1 MFFNGNAFWLI
12 NGILLVLIVFGVK
25 YFAEDRGWV
34 MTWWKWLLTGIWYLI
49 FTTSFYAWGTLIGE
63 NFSGAGFRT
72 FLAGL
77 FISVILGVGLWRLL
91 GIKPKSA

>member
-12 NGILLVLIVFGVK
+12 NGILLVLIVFGLK

-34 MTWWKWLLTGIWYLI
+34 MTWWKWLLTGIWYFI
-49 FTTSFYAWGTLIGE
+49 FATSFYAWGTLIGE
-63 NFSGAGFRT
+63 NFAGAGFRT

-77 FISVILGVGLWRLL
+77 FVSVVLGVGLWRVL